1 MRQFDP
7 IFFTPPTGIT
17 KRPRTLHKGGGGG
30 DGGAAERAEA
40 ERQRVAQATRAI
52 NQIFGVDP
60 TPVNVDRNKFMTP
73 FQAGQQVGEGYEIT
87 TVPVA
92 NQNNQ
97 RFTTSSWNGQMT
109 PNIMSGP
116 ISGLGIGQIG
126 SNQPQN
132 RQMLFN
138 RAAYEQAIKEAEA
151 NRDRPNQ
158 QREELY
164 GKISQDFT
172 NNAMLDL
179 NRERGLTEREL
190 NFILARQGLSGG
202 SRDVDANKDVL
213 DEYNRGALQATNFGI
228 QAANN
233 ARSADD
239 RTRTNLIASIQAGLD
254 GSQAQQQALEGMR
267 NNARQAQDE
276 ANTAS
281 LGGFFNALRQQQQQA
296 AFQQG
301 YQQSVQPF
309 LQSRNPM
316 TSSTRG
322 SYGGT
327 TRTI

>member
-1 MRQFDP
+1 MLDLPSLSNFIPRL
-7 IFFTPPTGIT
+7 IAFFTFYGG
-17 KRPRTLHKGGGGG
+17 GGGGG
-30 DGGAAERAEA
+30 DGGAAKRAEA
-40 ERQRVAQATRAI
+40 ERQRVAAATSAI
-52 NQIFGVDP
+52 NQIFGVNP

-73 FQAGQQVGEGYEIT
+73 FQAGQEIGDGYELI

-92 NQNNQ
+92 GQNNQ
-97 RFTTSSWNGQMT
+97 RYTISPWNGQMT
-109 PNIMSGP
+109 PNLGAYSS
-116 ISGLGIGQIG
+116 ISGLGIGQQ
-126 SNQPQN
+126 SNQPRNQ
-132 RQMLFN
+132 QMIFN
-138 RAAYEQAIKEAEA
+138 RSAYEQAVKDAEA

-164 GKISQDFT
+164 GKIRQDFT

-213 DEYNRGALQATNFGI
+213 DEFNRGALQATNFGI

-233 ARSADD
+233 ARLADD

-267 NNARQAQDE
+267 NNARMAQDE

-281 LGGFFNALRQQQQQA
+281 LSGLF
-296 AFQQG
+296 
-301 YQQSVQPF
+301 
-309 LQSRNPM
+309 
-316 TSSTRG
+316 
-322 SYGGT
+322 
-327 TRTI
+327 